1 MIDREEP
8 PAPARRSRDGGYAMV
23 AAITAVAAF
32 AYIGFQI
39 MAADRG
45 DIAGVLAR
53 SEQARL
59 MAAADAG
66 VMLAIHGLGAED
78 AAQRWPIDG
87 RTQQV
92 EFAGADV
99 AITVDDERGKAPL
112 MGLNPAQSRA
122 LFEGAGADPDRVDA
136 LVNALRDFQ
145 SGEDEMA
152 PDPARIAADPLG
164 AAPVRQGDFRT
175 VGDLMAFKDMDADLY
190 ARLAPAVTVFFE
202 ESGPFEPRH
211 ATPLAKAAMNASE
224 YDPEDAA
231 LDASDK
237 SDQQTQEPA
246 EAIVDDNLVGR
257 TLTVTSIAR
266 GRGGARAE
274 RSVIVELTGAAD
286 NPYWIR
292 YTE

>member
-1 MIDREEP
+1 
-8 PAPARRSRDGGYAMV
+8 MV

-32 AYIGFQI
+32 AFIGFQI

-45 DIAGVLAR
+45 QIAGVIAR
-53 SEQARL
+53 MEHAKL

-66 VMLAIHGLGAED
+66 VMLALHGLAAED

-99 AITVDDERGKAPL
+99 AITVEDERGKAPL

-136 LVNALRDFQ
+136 LVNELRDFQ

-152 PDPARIAADPLG
+152 PDAVKIAADPLG
-164 AAPVRQGDFRT
+164 NAPVRQGDFRT

-190 ARLAPAVTVFFE
+190 ARLAPVVTVFFE
-202 ESGPFEPRH
+202 ESGPFEPHH

-224 YDPEDAA
+224 YDPE
-231 LDASDK
+231 LSSENPDK
-237 SDQQTQEPA
+237 SDQPDQQPTE
-246 EAIVDDNLVGR
+246 EIVDDNLIGR
-257 TLTVTSIAR
+257 TLTVTAVAR
-266 GRGGARAE
+266 DRAGSRAE
-274 RSVIVELTGAAD
+274 RKAIVELTGAAD
-286 NPYWIR
+286 TPYWIR